1 MSTTA
6 TVDQGGEY
14 STSGPGSNNNSNNP
28 LRVFVSAKKDINDL
42 FIKVET
48 FVKNV
53 HEFYR
58 SYGDDAGSIVSGGKL
73 QQLESAVEKVA
84 GIRDVL
90 SRNHMKVAFFG
101 RTSNG
106 KSTVINAILQ
116 NKILPAG
123 IGHTTNCFLQVEGTD
138 EEEPFIEVGG
148 HRQAIDSVKNLANAL
163 NNESM
168 SSDTLVKIF
177 WPKSKCS
184 ILHDDVVL
192 VDSPGTDVSANLDS
206 CIDLYCLDAD
216 VFVLVSN
223 SESTLMQTE
232 KNFFLKVKE
241 KLSKPNI
248 FILNNRW
255 DASALETDSMELVRK
270 QHMTRDTDF
279 LVDELAVVE
288 KEAAEDRVFFVSA
301 RETLFRRTAP
311 LENGASLPNL
321 ASLAQGHETR
331 YSEFEDFEHAF
342 EQCLSQSAVKTKF
355 SAHTAEVSRLTTG
368 LAALLEEVAAGT
380 ARLRAEKLAT
390 IRAHRETVAHIQKA
404 FQLLHQEVKQ
414 EIVNLMKAVEHKV
427 CTALNEEIRRLAVL
441 VADFE
446 QPFAGDAQPLALAA
460 YKKELHGHV
469 EARFIA
475 NLEQRFASAVSCN
488 VGATQAKMLEGARRL
503 LPPGTLERYS
513 LLGYSIAPRED
524 FKVHIHLNCESLCSD
539 FVEDL
544 QFRFSYG
551 LVQLLQYLTGGKV
564 GENGGNR
571 SLMDKSFTE
580 GKGVQLPSNSS
591 INDSGNG
598 SGSSGGGNRSGNGK
612 AMVVQFAASNLDLID
627 KLSSSRTT
635 ITLLAVGG
643 CLVRVIGWHVI
654 AITST
659 IYGLLY
665 VYERLSWTT
674 RAKETAFKRQYV
686 AHATKKLRL
695 IVDYTSDNCSDQ
707 VKNEL
712 TSSFV
717 RLNRLVDNVIEGLR
731 KEVVVLEK
739 EVAFLDEQ
747 EKTVALLRGQVK
759 ALTGELQAFTGK
771 YLL

>member
-1 MSTTA
+1 MASLINRSFSLVSNGFGSPKISSPKMNINDTSTTSSA
-6 TVDQGGEY
+6 TEADH
-14 STSGPGSNNNSNNP
+14 NP
-28 LRVFVSAKKDINDL
+28 LRVFVSAKKDINDI

-58 SYGDDAGSIVSGGKL
+58 SYGDEAITVENKL
-73 QQLESAVEKVA
+73 QHLESAVFKIA

-138 EEEPFIEVGG
+138 EAEPYIEVAGV
-148 HRQAIDSVKNLANAL
+148 RQNIDSVKNLANAL

-255 DASALETDSMELVRK
+255 DASALETDSMDLVRK

-279 LVDELAVVE
+279 LVDELNVVE

-311 LENGASLPNL
+311 VENGAVLPNL

-331 YSEFEDFEHAF
+331 YDEFVDFEQKF
-342 EQCLSQSAVKTKF
+342 EQCLSESAVKTKF
-355 SAHTAEVSRLTTG
+355 SAHTLEVMKMTAEMST
-368 LAALLEEVAAGT
+368 LLEDVYT
-380 ARLRAEKLAT
+380 TTQRIRSEKLAKMKEHKERVHY
-390 IRAHRETVAHIQKA
+390 IRQQ
-404 FQLLHQEVKQ
+404 FQVLTNEVKHQ
-414 EIVNLMKAVEHKV
+414 ICYLVKQVEQKV
-427 CTALNEEIRRLAVL
+427 STALNEEIRRLALL
-441 VADFE
+441 VNDFE
-446 QPFAGDAQPLALAA
+446 RPFSVDPIALTT
-460 YKKELHGHV
+460 YKKELNGHV
-469 EARFIA
+469 EQGLGS
-475 NLEQRFASAVSCN
+475 NLKSRLSTALSCN
-488 VGATQAKMLEGARRL
+488 VDSTQRSMIEGAKKF
-503 LPPGTLERYS
+503 LPEDAIESNS
-513 LLGYSIAPRED
+513 LLSYSIAPQQD
-524 FKVHIHLNCESLCSD
+524 FKVVYRLNCESLCSD
-539 FVEDL
+539 FTEDL

-551 LVQLLQYLTGGKV
+551 IVQLLQYLTGGS
-564 GENGGNR
+564 G
-571 SLMDKSFTE
+571 
-580 GKGVQLPSNSS
+580 GKGISEKGHQLPSNASGS
-591 INDSGNG
+591 NGNG
-598 SGSSGGGNRSGNGK
+598 DGSSSSSQ
-612 AMVVQFAASNLDLID
+612 AVVKFAASNLDLID

-635 ITLLAVGG
+635 ITVLAVGG
-643 CLVRVIGWHVI
+643 CLIRVIGWHVI

-665 VYERLSWTT
+665 VYERVSWTN
-674 RAKETAFKRQYV
+674 RAKENAFKKQYV
-686 AHATKKLRL
+686 QHATKKLRL
-695 IVDYTSDNCSDQ
+695 IIDFTSANSAHQ
-707 VKNEL
+707 V
-712 TSSFV
+712 
-717 RLNRLVDNVIEGLR
+717 
-731 KEVVVLEK
+731 
-739 EVAFLDEQ
+739 Q
-747 EKTVALLRGQVK
+747 Q
-759 ALTGELQAFTGK
+759 
-771 YLL
+771 